1 MAKKRTKII
10 IDIVMTI
17 FVVLSFVRWDA
28 HNAMFH
34 FIVGTACAAAFVAH
48 VFVHRKWVVA
58 VTISF
63 FTGKIKKKMLGKYL
77 VDLALLLVW
86 DVSIITGFLAIGYF
100 WGGVA
105 EMAVFSRIHGVTAR
119 VGLALVIVH
128 VIQHIPQIK
137 SYFKKRGRQ
146 NGA

>member
-1 MAKKRTKII
+1 MRKKII
-10 IDIVMTI
+10 IDVFMTVFLI
-17 FVVLSFVRWDA
+17 LSFVRWEA

-58 VTISF
+58 VTKSF
-63 FTGKIKKKMLGKYL
+63 FAGKIKKAVLGKYL
-77 VDLALLLVW
+77 VDMALMLVW

-100 WGGVA
+100 WGGIA

-137 SYFKKRGRQ
+137 SYFKKWGKQ